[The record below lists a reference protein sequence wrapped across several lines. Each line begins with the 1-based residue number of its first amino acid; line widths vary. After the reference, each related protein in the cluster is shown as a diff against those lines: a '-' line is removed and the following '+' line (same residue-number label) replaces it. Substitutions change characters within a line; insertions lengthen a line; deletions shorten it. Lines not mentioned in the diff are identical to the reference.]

1 LKAGLLL
8 LPTCGIS
15 SISTI
20 ITGILVSRT
29 KKIKLFSLIGWAL
42 FTFGQIPLSAGIL
55 KAHSSIASW
64 VLLNVCQG
72 IGNGMLIVTC
82 TLAVQASAES
92 RTSLDD
98 KERVRIKSMAAALN
112 PFFRALGNTVGVV
125 VGAVTVSNEL
135 RKRVG
140 KQQSS
145 SILTIVETLRQTGVG
160 EQTTLS
166 EAVVKS
172 LNVLWLILNVIA
184 AINLALCLFTKDFDL
199 GKAQESSNSA
209 EMDPQITSRSKS
221 LDKSGSVLV
230 KEVGSVA

>member
-20 ITGILVSRT
+20 ATGILVSRT

-42 FTFGQIPLSAGIL
+42 FTIGQIPLSAGVL

-145 SILTIVETLRQTGVG
+145 SILTIVETLRQTGAG
-160 EQTTLS
+160 EQTVLIES
-166 EAVVKS
+166 VVKS
-172 LNVLWLILNVIA
+172 LNVLWLVLNVIA
-184 AINLALCLFTKDFDL
+184 AVNLILCFFTRDFDL
-199 GKAQESSNSA
+199 GQTQKSSNSA
-209 EMDPQITSRSKS
+209 EADLQKISRSDS
-221 LDKSGSVLV
+221 MDKSASACV
-230 KEVGSVA
+230 KEVGSAV